1 MIKSKDKKI
10 HVPYTH
16 LYVYTQLGVCMC
28 SDAISEQRQ
37 ELGMEHIYDGMDPS
51 RRQHVGRSKYTGVPD
66 LLARDNLADHASS
79 SRARS

>member
-37 ELGMEHIYDGMDPS
+37 ELGMEHIYSGMDPS
-51 RRQHVGRSKYTGVPD
+51 RRQHV
-66 LLARDNLADHASS
+66 
-79 SRARS
+79 

>member
-1 MIKSKDKKI
+1 MTDSTSEKKSVFCSFIYTMIKSKDKKI

-37 ELGMEHIYDGMDPS
+37 ELGMEHIYGGMDPS
-51 RRQHVGRSKYTGVPD
+51 RRQHV
-66 LLARDNLADHASS
+66 
-79 SRARS
+79 